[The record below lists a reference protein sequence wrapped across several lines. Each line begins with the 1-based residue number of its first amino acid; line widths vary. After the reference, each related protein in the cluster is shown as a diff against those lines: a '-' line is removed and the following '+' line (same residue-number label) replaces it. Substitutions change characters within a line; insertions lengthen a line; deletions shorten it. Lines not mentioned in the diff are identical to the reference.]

1 MSKKLK
7 IIILIVVAVLVLAV
21 VGIFILIN
29 SKGYKEKLISSEL
42 RTITEEF
49 YGYYYDDNNQ
59 NKKASEYLEQFKDT
73 GLSITLGDLKI
84 FLENRTQKK
93 YDSKKLEKCDVAK
106 TITTMYPQSPYGKKD
121 LKIEFD
127 ISCK

>member
-49 YGYYYDDNNQ
+49 YGYYYDDQ
-59 NKKASEYLEQFKDT
+59 NAESKAKDFVAQFKDT
-73 GLSITLGDLKI
+73 GLSISLGDMKI
-84 FLENRTQKK
+84 YLEGRTNKK
-93 YDSKKLEKCDVAK
+93 YDSKRLEKCDLAK
-106 TITTMYPQSPYGKKD
+106 TTSIMYPKEPFGKKD
-121 LKIEFD
+121 LD
-127 ISCK
+127 IKFNLSCK

>member
-1 MSKKLK
+1 MSKKVK
-7 IIILIVVAVLVLAV
+7 IIILVIVGVLILSVA
-21 VGIFILIN
+21 GILLLIN
-29 SKGYKEKLISSEL
+29 SEGYKEKLIESEL
-42 RTITEEF
+42 RKMAEEF

-121 LKIEFD
+121 LKIKFD